1 MANVSPDSAETREL
15 SAGLTANKAH
25 ELLAND
31 RRRLILDVLDGR
43 TTSLDLDELAVGVAA
58 QEDGADPADQKTLQ
72 QLRIL
77 LHHNHLP
84 KMDEFGVLD
93 YDPVSHCIQ
102 P

>member
-1 MANVSPDSAETREL
+1 MAKVSLTSAETREL
-15 SAGLTANKAH
+15 SAGLTANEAH

-43 TTSLDLDELAVGVAA
+43 TTSLDLDELAVEVAA
-58 QEDGADPADQKTLQ
+58 HEDGSDPADQNTLQ

-84 KMDEFGVLD
+84 KMDELGVLG
-93 YDPVSHCIQ
+93 YDPASHCIQ